1 MKITIKCAKD
11 DGRNGEG
18 RGRRSEMTRREGTK
32 GSETIEKGRMRSS
45 CEREGGREQ

>member
-18 RGRRSEMTRREGTK
+18 RGMTRREGTM
-32 GSETIEKGRMRSS
+32 GSETM
-45 CEREGGREQ
+45 